1 MEWSFKSW
9 LPFKRSHFKF
19 CMFLLCNESFF
30 KRLSALTLFKGFYEM
45 GNVNLYIIIF
55 YLKKKIVLQYSMDI
69 GLKAHKAGTEV
80 YSC

>member
-1 MEWSFKSW
+1 MSFKSWLHFIISMFIIQSRWNGVFKSW

-55 YLKKKIVLQYSMDI
+55 YLKKK
-69 GLKAHKAGTEV
+69 
-80 YSC
+80 